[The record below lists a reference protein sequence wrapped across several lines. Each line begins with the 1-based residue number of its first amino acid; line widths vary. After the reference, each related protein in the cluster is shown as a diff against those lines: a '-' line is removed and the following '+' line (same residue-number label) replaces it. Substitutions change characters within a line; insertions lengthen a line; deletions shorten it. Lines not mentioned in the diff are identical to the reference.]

1 MKIHDYNQMMAYLT
15 RPATPTETPDIR
27 QPAASGGRIEL
38 ANGSPDPMMLM
49 ENEIK
54 FNYKKKRLKELEAG
68 KDPSKIQSY
77 EDYIKTQTEV
87 DLNPGKKKLDKT
99 IADAKKLL
107 KNNVP
112 KLKANMIPGL
122 DSLIESV
129 SSMPDDFKAKRYW
142 TAGLKSLGV
151 LTVPIV
157 AYDGYKAI
165 RDGLPPDEVVAK
177 ALLGADKLLYKGKEI
192 LQLTPKEK
200 KARTL
205 IQQTRMTKQIA
216 EDFSDLDSDFETPAV
231 DTNLSLEE
239 AETKLKEGEDRYA
252 DFRKEKDAQVA
263 ANRKTSL
270 NNLKITAEDIL
281 NPYANSETTYGFS
294 DGGAVDIKDI
304 IQEYNN
310 GGRVGYAD
318 GPKDPKRRTVIKG
331 LTALAALPVIGKYFK
346 LAPKAGK
353 IATVA
358 MEKVSG
364 MPNWFQPFVNKVLK
378 KGMDVTDEAA
388 TAERE
393 IVKRIDIEDAT
404 VDVHYNTATNDVRVE
419 VVGGKNALDQPLE
432 MQYKAPEVIE
442 QTGKKTKG
450 EFSAVESRPEAVHT
464 GPDDYDFEAGENVTD
479 VLDDLLSETDYLEGF
494 ATGKIRTP
502 AEIKKAKNRAF
513 HRKNMKED
521 PAQYILEEDMGNFSS
536 PDRKNYETIT
546 SLDEIEDLL
555 TITKNKKWLKV
566 KRVAHH
572 LNQDQHH
579 KGWILTTILLRQ
591 WNWRK

>member
-1 MKIHDYNQMMAYLT
+1 MKIHEYNQMMAYLT
-15 RPATPTETPDIR
+15 RPATRT
-27 QPAASGGRIEL
+27 QL
-38 ANGSPDPMMLM
+38 ANGSPDPMKEFEDKLRSAYLT
-49 ENEIK
+49 K
-54 FNYKKKRLKELEAG
+54 FLKNKDAG
-68 KDPSKIQSY
+68 KTTEPFKEFVQTQKKI
-77 EDYIKTQTEV
+77 DI
-87 DLNPGKKKLDKT
+87 NPGKKKLDKT

-107 KNNVP
+107 KDKNF

-122 DSLIESV
+122 NSLIDSI

-142 TAGLKSLGV
+142 TAGLKGLGV

-165 RDGLPPDEVVAK
+165 REGLPPDEVVAK

-192 LQLTPKEK
+192 LQLTPEEK

-231 DTNLSLEE
+231 DTNLNLKE
-239 AETKLKEGEDRYA
+239 AKTKLKEGEDRYA
-252 DFRKEKDAQVA
+252 DFRKGKDAQVA
-263 ANRKTSL
+263 ENRKTAFS
-270 NNLKITAEDIL
+270 NLKTTAEDML
-281 NPYANSETTYGFS
+281 NPYANSETTYSFS

-378 KGMDVTDEAA
+378 MGDDVTDTAA

-419 VVGGKNALDQPLE
+419 VVGGKNALNEPLE

-442 QTGKKTKG
+442 ETGKKTKG
-450 EFSAVESRPEAVHT
+450 EFSAVESKPQAVQI
-464 GPDDYDFEAGENVTD
+464 GPDDYDIEAGENVTN

-502 AEIKKAKNRAF
+502 SQIKKAKNRTF
-513 HRKNMKED
+513 HRENMKDD
-521 PAQYILEEDMGNFSS
+521 PGQYILEEDMGNFSS

-555 TITKNKKWLKV
+555 TITKNKK
-566 KRVAHH
+566 
-572 LNQDQHH
+572 
-579 KGWILTTILLRQ
+579 
-591 WNWRK
+591 

>member
-1 MKIHDYNQMMAYLT
+1 MKIHEYNQMMAYLT
-15 RPATPTETPDIR
+15 RPATPTETPDTR

-107 KNNVP
+107 KDKNF
-112 KLKANMIPGL
+112 KLKASMIPGL
-122 DSLIESV
+122 DSLIDSV

-142 TAGLKSLGV
+142 TAGLKGLGV

-157 AYDGYKAI
+157 VYDGYKAI

-177 ALLGADKLLYKGKEI
+177 ALLGADKLLYEGKEI
-192 LQLTPKEK
+192 LQLTPEEK

-231 DTNLSLEE
+231 DTNLNLEE
-239 AETKLKEGEDRYA
+239 AKIKLKEGEDRYS
-252 DFRKEKDAQVA
+252 DFRKGKDAQVA
-263 ANRKTSL
+263 ENRKTAFS
-270 NNLKITAEDIL
+270 NLKTTAEDML
-281 NPYANSETTYGFS
+281 NPYANSETTYSFS
-294 DGGAVDIKDI
+294 EGGAVNIKDVI
-304 IQEYNN
+304 EEYNN

-353 IATVA
+353 IATAA

-419 VVGGKNALDQPLE
+419 VVGGKNALDEPLQ
-432 MQYKAPEVIE
+432 MDYKAPEIIE
-442 QTGKKTKG
+442 GTGKKTQG
-450 EFSAVESRPEAVHT
+450 SFSAVESKPQPIQIGV
-464 GPDDYDFEAGENVTD
+464 DDFDIETGENVTD

-502 AEIKKAKNRAF
+502 KEIARAKKRTM
-513 HRKNMKED
+513 HRENMKKNPTDYVVD
-521 PAQYILEEDMGNFSS
+521 PSEGNPYNMG
-536 PDRKNYETIT
+536 DYEKLYETVT
-546 SLDEIEDLL
+546 DLDGIDDLL
-555 TITKNKKWLKV
+555 DLKYLKKK
-566 KRVAHH
+566 
-572 LNQDQHH
+572 
-579 KGWILTTILLRQ
+579 
-591 WNWRK
+591 